1 MIGGEHMR
9 SKIRL
14 NQLGYITNMQKKAV
28 FIGNP
33 SSFEIADAHSGK
45 VMYAGVMTKFGYDEA
60 SGEDVSVIDFST
72 FALPGE
78 YYIKSGRKR
87 SHNFIISGR
96 PYDKLKKGLLK
107 AFYYNRCGATDPVY
121 AGEYAHSH
129 CHSKPALL
137 FENNNTFLDVSGG
150 WHDTGGYGKYVATGC
165 IGLGHLL
172 YAYMLF
178 PAAFSQAGSVPG
190 SPDDVPDILWECRT
204 ELEWLLKM
212 QRRNGGVYHKVCT
225 LQKSEYVTA
234 EKDNDVQYLFPCSH
248 QATAYFIAVT
258 ALASR
263 IYSKFDKDFGDKLR
277 TAAFD
282 SWVWL
287 IDHPVYKPFANP
299 SEVEINTAG
308 DALST
313 DFSSIMFWTLCELY
327 SLTGDE
333 YFALRI
339 SKLYRSVS
347 TTDFSVNDPSGF
359 GALAYTLC
367 KHPGKHEV
375 ERYIHLQY
383 RIKADNLA
391 AESEKS
397 GYGTSLTPEQYKY
410 GSNIAIMNNS
420 ISLIIAYIL
429 LKCGDY
435 ADVAAD
441 QLNYLLGKNPMDIC
455 YVTGFGSNTVTQ
467 PHHRPS
473 AFDDIDAPV
482 PGMVVVGANT
492 ERSDDYARWNIPA
505 STPPAK
511 CYRDTGFC
519 FSTNETSII
528 CNSAALFAAAFFDTL
543 ED

>member
-1 MIGGEHMR
+1 MK

-14 NQLGYITNMQKKAV
+14 NQLGYITNMNKKAV

-33 SSFEIADAHSGK
+33 TSFEIADAMSGK

-60 SGEDVSVIDFST
+60 SGEDVSVIDFSS

-78 YYIKSGRKR
+78 YYIKAGRKR

-96 PYDKLKKGLLK
+96 PYNQLKEGMLK

-137 FENNNTFLDVSGG
+137 FENNNTQLDVSGG
-150 WHDTGGYGKYVATGC
+150 WHDTGGYGKYVTTAC
-165 IGLGHLL
+165 VGLGHML
-172 YAYMLF
+172 YSFMLF
-178 PAAFSQAGSVPG
+178 PAAFSKAGSIPG
-190 SPDDVPDILWECRT
+190 SSAEMPDILWECRT

-212 QRRNGGVYHKVCT
+212 QRRDGGVYHKVST
-225 LQKSEYVTA
+225 LRKSEYVTA
-234 EKDNDVQYLFPCSH
+234 EKDTDIQYVFPCSH
-248 QATAYFIAVT
+248 QATAYYIAVM
-258 ALASR
+258 ALAAR
-263 IYSKFDKDFGDKLR
+263 IYSKFDKDFSDLLQS
-277 TAAFD
+277 AAF
-282 SWVWL
+282 SGWIWL
-287 IDHPVYKPFANP
+287 TDHPVYKPFVNP
-299 SEVEINTAG
+299 PEMEIRTMG
-308 DALST
+308 DAPPT
-313 DFSSIMFWTLCELY
+313 DFSSIMFWTVTELY
-327 SLTGDE
+327 ALTGDE
-333 YFALRI
+333 YFATRI

-359 GALAYTLC
+359 GALAYIMC
-367 KHPGKHEV
+367 KYPRRHEI

-397 GYGTSLTPEQYKY
+397 GYGTSLTMSQYKY
-410 GSNIAIMNNS
+410 GSNITVMNNC
-420 ISLIIAYIL
+420 ISLIIAYVL
-429 LKCGDY
+429 LKCEDY
-435 ADVAAD
+435 LYAAAD
-441 QLNYLLGKNPMDIC
+441 QLNYLLGKNPMNIC
-455 YVTGFGSNTVTQ
+455 FVTGFGSNSVTQ

-492 ERSDDYARWNIPA
+492 ERNDDYARWNIPA
-505 STPPAK
+505 NTPPAK

-519 FSTNETSII
+519 FSTNETAIN